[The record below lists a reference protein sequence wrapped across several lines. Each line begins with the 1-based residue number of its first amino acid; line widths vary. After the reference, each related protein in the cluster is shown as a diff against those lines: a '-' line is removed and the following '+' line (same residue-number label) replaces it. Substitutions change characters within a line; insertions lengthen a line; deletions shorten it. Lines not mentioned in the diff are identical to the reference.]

1 MSQTPKGARTQNFEQ
16 QSADEATAFHTN
28 LLGFQNTLAQLG
40 ADKGLANY
48 DKDNDLETVL
58 KDLVNS
64 VKYLLS
70 DIDDMV
76 YDIPGVG
83 STLGP
88 STCASFLRVERD
100 LLIIVAHIVVYQIKC
115 ILDDV
120 LNAVENL
127 TDAVINAIE
136 PILQGV
142 IVDASKT
149 ACNSGI
155 QVAGFCLVL

>member
-1 MSQTPKGARTQNFEQ
+1 MSPGRLSQTPKNARTQNFEQ
-16 QSADEATAFHTN
+16 QCADEVTAFHTN
-28 LLGFQNTLAQLG
+28 LLGFQNTLAELG

-76 YDIPGVG
+76 YDIPGLG

-88 STCASFLRVERD
+88 STCSFCHVIYVLFD
-100 LLIIVAHIVVYQIKC
+100 LHHA
-115 ILDDV
+115 
-120 LNAVENL
+120 
-127 TDAVINAIE
+127 
-136 PILQGV
+136 
-142 IVDASKT
+142 
-149 ACNSGI
+149 NSR
-155 QVAGFCLVL
+155 LPD